1 MRSHVGCLPSSCFR
15 HLTRPIAVP
24 LRTRLCCSKI
34 RQICP
39 NTSFVEH
46 FHYIVNSTLC
56 SRVEIHQQLVG
67 EDQQVSPQGVCV
79 TRRLASLP
87 VGERAA
93 AEPHWWWLQI
103 EGGALDKIMQQ
114 LEANKP
120 ASATELT

>member
-1 MRSHVGCLPSSCFR
+1 MPKSINWLGKDH
-15 HLTRPIAVP
+15 
-24 LRTRLCCSKI
+24 
-34 RQICP
+34 
-39 NTSFVEH
+39 
-46 FHYIVNSTLC
+46 
-56 SRVEIHQQLVG
+56 
-67 EDQQVSPQGVCV
+67 QVSTPGVFF

-93 AEPHWWWLQI
+93 AELHWCWLQI